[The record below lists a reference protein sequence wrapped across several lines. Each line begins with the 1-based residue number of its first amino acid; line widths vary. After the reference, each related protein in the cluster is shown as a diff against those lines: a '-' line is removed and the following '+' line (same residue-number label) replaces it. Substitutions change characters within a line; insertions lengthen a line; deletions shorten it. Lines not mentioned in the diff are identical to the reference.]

1 VGRAAFGG
9 FSLQGIMG
17 FNTGTVGNVLANVD
31 LVRNGRTAGDRP
43 DRVQGVSL
51 YGSGV
56 DASGYPIWLNKAA
69 FDSATPYAAQRYG
82 NVGYNAIYGPHQ
94 VTLDMSV
101 IRRITLYKEHSLNL
115 RGEFFNV
122 LNHSNLNNPTMTL
135 TDANFG
141 KILTRSG
148 PRNIQLGAE
157 YRF

>member
-1 VGRAAFGG
+1 MCWQTSISFPTGG
-9 FSLQGIMG
+9 QREI
-17 FNTGTVGNVLANVD
+17 A
-31 LVRNGRTAGDRP
+31 RI
-43 DRVQGVSL
+43 VQGVSL

-82 NVGYNAIYGPHQ
+82 NLGYNAIYGPHQ

-122 LNHSNLNNPTMTL
+122 LNHANLNNPTITL
-135 TDANFG
+135 THANFG

-157 YRF
+157 YRFYSYELRLPEGVPPPGVSWAQ